1 MSKVWKW
8 LQFFADGAS
17 GGDGGDGAGTG
28 VTSADAGQSA
38 GVTTD
43 DAGQR
48 LEKLGVPKEKAER
61 FRKSMERRGAK
72 PPEAPDEPPAD
83 GVEAVKEP
91 RDEKKRDVKKEV
103 DDFLADP
110 EHQKYVQSI
119 IAERGKKA
127 TEASNQATET
137 MRKIDPLVQL
147 FAKHYKIE
155 AKDGNVDIDAIVKAA
170 TEDDYFFEDEAL
182 EKGESVEKVKSDW
195 QQEREEAQRQEE
207 ERRRVLD
214 ERFHSMLQQT
224 PAIQQEYPGFDL
236 NAELMHPEFVNM
248 TLPTEYGGLG
258 WDARRAYRALHQ
270 DDLEKAQ
277 VDAIAERA
285 LADAA
290 RARSANQARPRENGS
305 SSAAVSMKQD
315 PYALMRSMTH
325 KERLA
330 YIKNL
335 R

>member
-28 VTSADAGQSA
+28 VTSADAGQNA

-72 PPEAPDEPPAD
+72 PPETPVEPTAEEPPAQ
-83 GVEAVKEP
+83 ET
-91 RDEKKRDVKKEV
+91 KRDPQKEF
-103 DDFLADP
+103 DDFMADP
-110 EHQKYVQSI
+110 EHQNLLQAM
-119 IAERGKKA
+119 IADRGKKA
-127 TEASNQATET
+127 TEARNQATET

-195 QQEREEAQRQEE
+195 QQEREEAQRQAE